1 MLYRGE
7 ARATALG
14 ILFGVFGA
22 ATMVAPALVSV
33 FGPGG
38 PEIQAFALCAAA
50 ALLGVWATR
59 RWLPDLPGA
68 LPYQRLLIATTALWA
83 FGVFAAVD
91 GLVQAE
97 PWLVLSAASSSSPGS
112 ERGGSRDGRPRR
124 ASGSDRAAP
133 R

>member
-1 MLYRGE
+1 
-7 ARATALG
+7 
-14 ILFGVFGA
+14 
-22 ATMVAPALVSV
+22 MVAPAVVSV

-83 FGVFAAVD
+83 FGVVADPLAMTNRRH
-91 GLVQAE
+91 
-97 PWLVLSAASSSSPGS
+97 SR
-112 ERGGSRDGRPRR
+112 RGRRSRRPKAT
-124 ASGSDRAAP
+124 ASGPPVAAP
-133 R
+133 GR